1 MKVTSNIIQ
10 EVNIS
15 HSLTKNLIQN
25 LRCDRCDVPFEL
37 RTWKNKVIALSIS
50 RNKRRGFLCVKC
62 ISSSK
67 NIGRTFYR
75 TEEQLN
81 EFVRKK

>member
-1 MKVTSNIIQ
+1 MKSQ
-10 EVNIS
+10 S
-15 HSLTKNLIQN
+15 LSLTENFIQN

-37 RTWKNKVIALSIS
+37 RIWKNRIIALSTS
-50 RNKRRGFLCVKC
+50 RNHRHGFLCVKC

-67 NIGRTFYR
+67 ISHTFHR

-81 EFVRKK
+81 EFVRKI

>member
-1 MKVTSNIIQ
+1 MKSQ
-10 EVNIS
+10 
-15 HSLTKNLIQN
+15 SLCLTEDLIQN
-25 LRCDRCDVPFEL
+25 LNCDRCDIPFQL
-37 RTWKNKVIALSIS
+37 RPWKNKVIALSTS

-67 NIGRTFYR
+67 VGRAFYR

-81 EFVRKK
+81 EFVRKI